1 MRRSLAWIAAEISG
15 SMGVTMITMLLMAR
29 LMTPEQFGTGA
40 LVLGGV
46 AFISLYV
53 GGFFHDALIQRANI
67 GDDAFEASLT
77 VTVLAGLAV
86 VALATLAA
94 ILAPA
99 GGSWS
104 RVGWLFV
111 AASLALP
118 FGGML
123 GVVSARMRRDLL
135 FSEIAQSSLVG
146 RLTGCTIGLGMAHGG
161 FGAVSLVAQA
171 VSDITLQS
179 VMLMARSHWRPKP
192 SLNVAELVTLCR
204 FALPN
209 AIVHSIAAARL
220 QGYLLMI
227 TGFAS
232 LTATGFVNVAFR
244 ITYTP
249 QIILATNFTNFALPI
264 LARYQSASPKMEEA
278 FRLVTRLVLSVTVP
292 IFIGLALVADD
303 VVPLLLGRE
312 WISIVQPVQIM
323 AVGVAIIFLRFPAS
337 LVLKALGNV
346 RFSLLSNLFQTT
358 VVLLGMAVLQPQ
370 DLSAVVA
377 LWVLPS
383 IVQLPVALIV
393 AKCFSRLSWRAI
405 AIGFLP
411 IFVSILAMT
420 ITVTALAGIADTKP
434 SPVHLA
440 SRIAF
445 GAGAYAVTLLLTD
458 HWIRDQLINLVRR
471 IRCTLGG
478 VS

>member
-1 MRRSLAWIAAEISG
+1 
-15 SMGVTMITMLLMAR
+15 
-29 LMTPEQFGTGA
+29 
-40 LVLGGV
+40 
-46 AFISLYV
+46 
-53 GGFFHDALIQRANI
+53 
-67 GDDAFEASLT
+67 
-77 VTVLAGLAV
+77 
-86 VALATLAA
+86 LATLAA
-94 ILAPA
+94 ILAPV

-171 VSDITLQS
+171 VSDIALQS
-179 VMLMARSHWRPKP
+179 VMLMARSRWRPKP

-346 RFSLLSNLFQTT
+346 RLSLLSNLFQTT

-393 AKCFSRLSWRAI
+393 AKCVSRLSWRAI
-405 AIGFLP
+405 AIDFLP

-434 SPVHLA
+434 SPVRLA

-458 HWIRDQLINLVRR
+458 HWIRD
-471 IRCTLGG
+471 
-478 VS
+478 

>member
-15 SMGVTMITMLLMAR
+15 STGVTMITMLLMAR

-249 QIILATNFTNFALPI
+249 QIVLATNFTNIVLPI
-264 LARYQSASPKMEEA
+264 LARHQNAPPKMEEA

-346 RFSLLSNLFQTT
+346 RLSLLSNLFQTT

-383 IVQLPVALIV
+383 VVQLPVALIV
-393 AKCFSRLSWRAI
+393 AKCVSRLSWRAI

-434 SPVHLA
+434 SPVRLA

-471 IRCTLGG
+471 MRCALGG

>member
-171 VSDITLQS
+171 VSDIALQS
-179 VMLMARSHWRPKP
+179 VMLMARSRWRPKP

-346 RFSLLSNLFQTT
+346 RLSLLSNLFQTT

-393 AKCFSRLSWRAI
+393 AKCVSRLSWRAI
-405 AIGFLP
+405 AIDFLP

-434 SPVHLA
+434 SPVRLA

-471 IRCTLGG
+471 MRCALGG